1 MATTVAIT
9 SPFAGTTVYTW
20 DALAADDTTGS
31 ILVGNAHTILVQF
44 AGTTFNS
51 SQINVQVSLDGTTW
65 LPAYEKGPS
74 TTNTTIGNTTPTAVA
89 ATAAGVKIYDCQLAA
104 YARIQVTGG
113 TGTGLKCVMLLR
125 TL

>member
-20 DALAADDTTGS
+20 DALAAGDTTGS
-31 ILVGNAHTILVQF
+31 ILVGNANTILVQF
-44 AGTTFNS
+44 TGGEFNS
-51 SQINVQVSLDGTTW
+51 SQINVQVSLNGTTW

-74 TTNTTIGNTTPTAVA
+74 TTNGTIGATTPTLVA
-89 ATAAGVKIYDCQLAA
+89 AVAAGVKIYDCQLAA
-104 YARIQVTGG
+104 YARIEVTGG
-113 TGTGLKCVMLLR
+113 TGTALKCVMLLR